1 MTGGTVR
8 WRAENLSLAAWGRSC
23 FLTLRGPRKPLF
35 SARLSRSEESF
46 GPARPDPRAR
56 RRRVAAALTAPVAA
70 LLFPDRGVPPI
81 VAAGRFHLAMAI
93 TIVCALL
100 AAAAI
105 SLRIDVGPE
114 VRAASGGDPPPQAA
128 SGGESQP
135 VEEIKTDIE
144 VEEEIAKQT
153 AVVRVKVGLAAAL
166 GTPAKILLLALGLFV
181 LGRYVGG
188 KPTTQGALAAA
199 AVGSLPWAV
208 RSLIAAAAALRQPAI
223 APADLDGLVAG
234 GFASALGP
242 SALAT
247 VFGGV
252 DLFTLWSV
260 VLCGFGL
267 SAAAGIGRVRSF
279 VAVTIGFALILLL
292 TSIGAR

>member
-1 MTGGTVR
+1 
-8 WRAENLSLAAWGRSC
+8 
-23 FLTLRGPRKPLF
+23 LTQP
-35 SARLSRSEESF
+35 EESF
-46 GPARPDPRAR
+46 GHARPDPRAR
-56 RRRVAAALTAPVAA
+56 KRRALAALTAPLAA
-70 LLFPDRGVPPI
+70 LLFPDRAVPPI
-81 VAAGRFHLAMAI
+81 VATGRFRAAMAI
-93 TIVCALL
+93 TIVSALL

-105 SLRIDVGPE
+105 WIRIDVGPE
-114 VRAASGGDPPPQAA
+114 VRAASGGDLPPQAA
-128 SGGESQP
+128 STGEDQP
-135 VEEIKTDIE
+135 VEEVKTDTE
-144 VEEEIAKQT
+144 VEEEIEKRT
-153 AVVRVKVGLAAAL
+153 AVVRVKVALAAAL
-166 GTPAKILLLALGLFV
+166 GTPAKILFLALGLFL

-247 VFGGV
+247 LLGGV

-279 VAVTIGFALILLL
+279 VAVAIGFAFILML
-292 TSIGAR
+292 TSMTGAR